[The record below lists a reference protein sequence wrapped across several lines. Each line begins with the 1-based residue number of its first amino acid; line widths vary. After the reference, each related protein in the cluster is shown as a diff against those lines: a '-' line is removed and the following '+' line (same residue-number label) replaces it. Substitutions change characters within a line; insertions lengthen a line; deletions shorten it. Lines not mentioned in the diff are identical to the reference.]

1 VYNLRAFAEPSQV
14 EDVVATLAA
23 MPEVRHVVL
32 GGLTADSGKMLVTA
46 EVEAASVDEAFAALR
61 VAGVPVADLSVHHV
75 DYAHPAERE
84 GMDPGTREHDGALVW
99 AEVADAAV
107 ENVGLRPAYL
117 AYMTV
122 AGVIAAFGVLER
134 SSVLIV
140 GAMAVSPD
148 LLPMSAACVAV
159 VARRLRLLG
168 NALATLVPGLAL
180 VLLTAF
186 VLTSALRLSGEVSP
200 SHDISS
206 GVIGAL
212 ATVNVATVGVA
223 VAAGVAGMLAFET
236 RASFAVGVAISV
248 TTIPAAAY
256 VGVAAGLEQWDGAR
270 GAVEVLVVNLAM
282 LFLAGIVTL
291 ALQALYERR
300 RGHRA
305 RPSRELPRAG
315 SAAGR
320 EVHPLVGEGHVE
332 ADDQCPAGSDGP
344 PPGGDA
350 RR

>member
-1 VYNLRAFAEPSQV
+1 VYNLRAFAEPGQV
-14 EDVVATLAA
+14 EEVVATLGAL
-23 MPEVRHVVL
+23 PQVRHVVL

-61 VAGVPVADLSVHHV
+61 QAGVPVRDLSVHHV
-75 DYAHPAERE
+75 DYAHPVERE
-84 GMDPGTREHDGALVW
+84 EIDPGTREHDGALVW

-159 VARRLRLLG
+159 VARRMRLLG
-168 NALATLVPGLAL
+168 DALATLVPGLAL

-186 VLTSALRLSGEVSP
+186 VLTSALRLSGQVSP
-200 SHDISS
+200 AHDISS

-212 ATVNVATVGVA
+212 ATVNIATVGVA
-223 VAAGVAGMLAFET
+223 IAAGVAGMLAFET
-236 RASFAVGVAISV
+236 RASYAVGVAISV

-256 VGVAAGLEQWDGAR
+256 IGVAAGLEQWDGAR
-270 GAVEVLVVNLAM
+270 GAVEVLLVNLAM

-291 ALQALYERR
+291 TLQALYERR

-305 RPSRELPRAG
+305 LPSRH
-315 SAAGR
+315 SGR
-320 EVHPLVGEGHVE
+320 RG
-332 ADDQCPAGSDGP
+332 
-344 PPGGDA
+344 
-350 RR
+350 